1 MRSKS
6 VGVLAVVP
14 MLIAGLTGCGGGAP
28 GNGGNNGGDETMSV
42 AERTAAMEDVS
53 AYRET
58 LDPSDGPA
66 LAQAL
71 ATYLGARPEFEA
83 SGVSDTGDAW
93 GRFTDGRL
101 AILICT
107 DDPAVDEG
115 AGVESVGA
123 RAQRSGVP
131 AKKPVRIVRSMG
143 TAFPDCTGNLLSWL
157 GQAGYT
163 NAGGSANIA
172 SLKTVSG
179 DGVFYLHG
187 HGGAGVV
194 RAGAAPAYALWT
206 LDDYTVANEAAFA
219 GDLGT
224 GAVCY
229 MLARQDSGQPAVW
242 HYAITDKFVTQY
254 MSFGANSFVLIHG
267 CNGNSASAAAFK
279 AACFAKGASLY
290 AGWTDVVMSND
301 SARAS
306 RFVID
311 RMLGANQYAPKESP
325 KQRPFDYQAVW
336 ADLTSRGWDTSNAPG
351 HGAAK
356 FTFSTSAGDC
366 GILAPSI
373 QFITLYEAPY
383 YETAQTKMEIAGLF
397 GDDPGED
404 KRTVTVGGTEV
415 DVTEWAADMVTCDI
429 PNFGEGSVGDVIV
442 ESVGHKS
449 NKVPISEWTIP
460 FTYTHHYYGSLT
472 DTLHVNAHIRAD
484 IHKWRDEPGKAPNT
498 PSAVL
503 FKGMSDTDGDWK
515 SEGNGYVNN
524 DPEAETDHIIWTGS
538 GLLSGEDADD
548 PNQGATAVGYFDLQ
562 SMSLMVWLWAFCGAD
577 QKQVEIIGNDGRD
590 IKYGEALAWNVVPV
604 FDERIDYQPYLRI
617 PLNGEYGIDAGSRE
631 AKDPPVD
638 QSAKVE
644 WEAAT
649 VSYPPVEGVHASSD

>member
-1 MRSKS
+1 MRDQGPEVRVGSS
-6 VGVLAVVP
+6 GVLAMVLVV
-14 MLIAGLTGCGGGAP
+14 LTGLTGCGGGAP
-28 GNGGNNGGDETMSV
+28 GNGGNNGGDTMSV
-42 AERTAAMEDVS
+42 AERTAAMEAVS

-71 ATYLGARPEFEA
+71 ATYLGTRPEFEA

-107 DDPAVDEG
+107 DDPAVDEE

-143 TAFPDCTGNLLSWL
+143 TAFPDCTANLLSWL

-163 NAGGSANIA
+163 NAGGTATIA

-206 LDDYTVANEAAFA
+206 LDDYTVANEAAFT

-325 KQRPFDYQAVW
+325 KQRPFDYQSVW

-356 FTFSTSAGDC
+356 FTFSTSGGDC

-383 YETAQTKMEIAGLF
+383 YETAQTRMEIAGLF

-415 DVTEWAADMVTCDI
+415 DVTEWAVDMVTCDI
-429 PNFGEGSVGDVIV
+429 PSFGEGSVG
-442 ESVGHKS
+442 
-449 NKVPISEWTIP
+449 
-460 FTYTHHYYGSLT
+460 L
-472 DTLHVNAHIRAD
+472 A
-484 IHKWRDEPGKAPNT
+484 
-498 PSAVL
+498 
-503 FKGMSDTDGDWK
+503 
-515 SEGNGYVNN
+515 
-524 DPEAETDHIIWTGS
+524 
-538 GLLSGEDADD
+538 
-548 PNQGATAVGYFDLQ
+548 
-562 SMSLMVWLWAFCGAD
+562 
-577 QKQVEIIGNDGRD
+577 GR
-590 IKYGEALAWNVVPV
+590 IA
-604 FDERIDYQPYLRI
+604 
-617 PLNGEYGIDAGSRE
+617 AG
-631 AKDPPVD
+631 
-638 QSAKVE
+638 
-644 WEAAT
+644 
-649 VSYPPVEGVHASSD
+649 